1 MNTLAAPAHD
11 QQPRTAGLSVLLRIK
26 LFVAGALS
34 GALILLFFVLMQWHA
49 PDRLGWSIAWLPVKH
64 LSDRRIS
71 ALPSIVAMAPPKTF
85 VVEVPVTLSV
95 PAQTIDRSVPAPIA
109 LTSSIPMT
117 VTAAPANAQA
127 SALLIPVSGINASQ
141 LTDTF
146 KEARGNGRAHDAIDI
161 MAPKGTPVLA
171 VADGT
176 LVKLFNS
183 KQGGLTLYQFNVG
196 ETKAYY
202 YAHLDRYA
210 DGMVEGMSLGRGET
224 IGYVGSTGN
233 ASPDAPHLHF
243 AVFELGPE
251 KKWWQGNAI
260 NPFPL
265 LTGTR

>member
-1 MNTLAAPAHD
+1 MSAH
-11 QQPRTAGLSVLLRIK
+11 TAQATADKPHKTSIGALLRIK
-26 LFVAGALS
+26 LFVTGALF
-34 GALILLFFVLMQWHA
+34 GALCLLIVVLMQWHS
-49 PDRLGWSIAWLPVKH
+49 PDRLGWSIAWLPVQH

-71 ALPSIVAMAPPKTF
+71 ALPSVIAIAPPKTF

-95 PAQTIDRSVPAPIA
+95 PAQTTDQSVPAPIA
-109 LTSSIPMT
+109 LTSSIPMSM
-117 VTAAPANAQA
+117 TAAPAYAQA
-127 SALLIPVSGINASQ
+127 SALLIPVSGIKASQ

-161 MAPKGTPVLA
+161 MAPKDTPVLA

-202 YAHLDRYA
+202 YAHLDHYA
-210 DGMVEGMSLGRGET
+210 DGMVEGMSLGRGEI
-224 IGYVGSTGN
+224 IGFVGSTGN

-243 AVFELGPE
+243 AVFALGPE
-251 KKWWQGNAI
+251 KKWWQGDAI